1 MPPLA
6 PVPTPRARA
15 ERILQSRIVIAVG
28 LALLLVVGAWS
39 ASHGTADAHA
49 TLCLAPGVSQPI
61 DTAGTAGPVA
71 EPAPADPA
79 ADAAACAMA
88 ALCCVALVLLF
99 RHLRTRS
106 GTRLRGLLPRATT
119 RFRAGPR
126 PFVPA
131 VSLIQLSISRT

>member
-49 TLCLAPGVSQPI
+49 TLCLAPGVSQAA
-61 DTAGTAGPVA
+61 DTSAAGPVA

-99 RHLRTRS
+99 RRLCTRS
-106 GTRLRGLLPRATT
+106 GIRLRGLLPRATAAL
-119 RFRAGPR
+119 RAGPR
-126 PFVPA
+126 PFLPA
-131 VSLIQLSISRT
+131 VSLTQLSISRT

>member
-49 TLCLAPGVSQPI
+49 TLCLAPGVSQPV
-61 DTAGTAGPVA
+61 DTSAAGPVT
-71 EPAPADPA
+71 EVAPADPA
-79 ADAAACAMA
+79 AAAACAAA

-106 GTRLRGLLPRATT
+106 GLRFRDLLPRATT

>member
-15 ERILQSRIVIAVG
+15 ERVLRSRIVIAVG

-39 ASHGTADAHA
+39 TSHGTAEAHA
-49 TLCLAPGVSQPI
+49 TLCLAPGVSQPV
-61 DTAGTAGPVA
+61 DTPAAGPVT
-71 EPAPADPA
+71 EVAPADPA

-106 GTRLRGLLPRATT
+106 GIRLRGLLPRVTAPL
-119 RFRAGPR
+119 RAGPC
-126 PFVPA
+126 PFLPA

>member
-39 ASHGTADAHA
+39 ASYGTADAHA

-61 DTAGTAGPVA
+61 DASAAGPVA
-71 EPAPADPA
+71 EVALEDTA
-79 ADAAACAMA
+79 AAAACAAA

-99 RHLRTRS
+99 RRLRTRS
-106 GTRLRGLLPRATT
+106 GIRLRGLLSRATAPL
-119 RFRAGPR
+119 RAGPR
-126 PFVPA
+126 PFLPA

>member
-15 ERILQSRIVIAVG
+15 ERVLRSRIVIAVG

-39 ASHGTADAHA
+39 TSHGTAEAHA
-49 TLCLAPGVSQPI
+49 TLCLAPGVSQPV
-61 DTAGTAGPVA
+61 DTSAAVPVT
-71 EPAPADPA
+71 EVAPADPA

-106 GTRLRGLLPRATT
+106 GIRLRGLLPRVTAPL
-119 RFRAGPR
+119 RAGPR
-126 PFVPA
+126 PFLPA

>member
-6 PVPTPRARA
+6 PAPTPRARA
-15 ERILQSRIVIAVG
+15 ERVLQSRIVIAVG

-39 ASHGTADAHA
+39 TSHGTAEAHA
-49 TLCLAPGVSQPI
+49 TLCLAPGVSQASE
-61 DTAGTAGPVA
+61 TAGTAGQVA
-71 EPAPADPA
+71 EVAPADPA
-79 ADAAACAMA
+79 AAAACAMA

-106 GTRLRGLLPRATT
+106 GIRLRGLLPRVTAPL
-119 RFRAGPR
+119 RAGPR
-126 PFVPA
+126 PFLPA

>member
-6 PVPTPRARA
+6 PVPTPRARP
-15 ERILQSRIVIAVG
+15 ERILRSRIVIAVG

-39 ASHGTADAHA
+39 ASHGSADAHA
-49 TLCLAPGVSQPI
+49 TLCLAPGVSQPV
-61 DTAGTAGPVA
+61 DTSAAGSVA
-71 EPAPADPA
+71 ETAPADPA
-79 ADAAACAMA
+79 AAAACAAA

-106 GTRLRGLLPRATT
+106 GLRLRGLLPRTT
-119 RFRAGPR
+119 ARFRAGPR
-126 PFVPA
+126 PLLPA